1 MGTQATRYDDGG
13 PATARTEPSGVLA
26 TGLARSFGTVHA
38 VEAIDFTAR
47 PGEVTALIGP
57 NGSGKTTL
65 LLMLASLLAP
75 DAGSIRVCG
84 IDPVADPRGVRAQLG
99 WMPDT
104 LGVWEELTVHEI
116 LAMMGRLYGASKAS
130 AAARADELLGIVKL
144 AEFASRPARVLS
156 RGQQQRLSLAR
167 ALVNDPQVLLLDE
180 PASGLDPGAR
190 IDLRNLLRD
199 LAHRGRTVVVSSH
212 VLAELDEMADRAV
225 FIAGGRSVN
234 ELTVDDAGTRQRRYS
249 IQSSDPVALAAE
261 LAAAGIDASVA
272 DGHRRKPTVVR
283 LDSEAAAAELL
294 RRLVLAGVPVTA
306 FGPSAGALEESYVS
320 SLEPVDTDDA
330 GGTR

>member
-1 MGTQATRYDDGG
+1 MGIQTTRYDGGG
-13 PATARTEPSGVLA
+13 PAFAHPEPLGVVA
-26 TGLARSFGTVHA
+26 TGLVRSFGTVHA

-75 DAGSIRVCG
+75 DAGSIRICG

-167 ALVNDPQVLLLDE
+167 ALVHDPQVLLLDE

-199 LAHRGRTVVVSSH
+199 LADRGRTVVVSSH
-212 VLAELDEMADRAV
+212 VLVELDEMADRAV
-225 FIAGGRSVN
+225 FIAAGRSVS
-234 ELTVDDAGTRQRRYS
+234 ELTVDDAGARQRRYS
-249 IQSSDPVALAAE
+249 IQSTDPAALAAE
-261 LAAAGIDASVA
+261 LSAAGVQASVA
-272 DGHRRKPTVVR
+272 DGQRRKPTVVR
-283 LDSEAAAAELL
+283 LESETAAAELL

-320 SLEPVDTDDA
+320 SVGPAATDQA